1 MVNTKRT
8 FLFYGK
14 YVELCTMNTNAH
26 APIGLF
32 DSGIGG
38 LTVASAIT
46 AQLPNESLVYFGD
59 TAHLPYGDKSA
70 DTIRYFTKTIGAF
83 LLSKECKIV
92 VIACNTASSVAYDL
106 LKNMAGDNAHVF
118 NVIDAVVEEVI
129 QKKYQK
135 VGVIG
140 TLGTINSN
148 AYQSKIQAKNNA
160 VIVHQLATPLL
171 APMIESGF
179 VDGQISNLVIEEYL
193 SAPELQDIETLILAC
208 THYPLIKKEI
218 EAYYL
223 SKNKKVDVLATN
235 EIVAIQ
241 IKNFMIENGLVNY
254 EKKGKNAFYVS
265 DYTESFEKT
274 TQLFYK
280 ESVDLIHLPLF
291 K

>member
-1 MVNTKRT
+1 
-8 FLFYGK
+8 
-14 YVELCTMNTNAH
+14 MNNNAH

-38 LTVASAIT
+38 LTVANAIIN
-46 AQLPNESLVYFGD
+46 QLPNETLIYFGD

-70 DTIRYFTKTIGAF
+70 ETIRYYTKTIGAF
-83 LLSKECKIV
+83 LLSKECKII
-92 VIACNTASSVAYDL
+92 VIACNTASSVAFEML
-106 LKNMAGDNAHVF
+106 ENLVGDKVYVF
-118 NVIDAVVEEVI
+118 NVIDAVVDEVI
-129 QKKYQK
+129 KKNYKK

-148 AYQSKIQAKNNA
+148 AYKTKINAKDA
-160 VIVHQLATPLL
+160 SVEVYQLATPLL

-179 VDGQISNLVIEEYL
+179 VDGQISHLVIEEYL
-193 SAPELQDIETLILAC
+193 NAKELQDIDTLILAC

-218 EAYYL
+218 EEYYFA
-223 SKNKKVDVLATN
+223 KNKKVDVLATN
-235 EIVAIQ
+235 EIVAAH
-241 IKNFMIENGLVNY
+241 IKKFMIEHGLVNY

-274 TQLFYK
+274 TKLFYK
-280 ESVDLIHLPLF
+280 ESIDLIQIPLF

>member
-1 MVNTKRT
+1 
-8 FLFYGK
+8 
-14 YVELCTMNTNAH
+14 MNNNAH

-38 LTVASAIT
+38 LTVANAILE
-46 AQLPNESLVYFGD
+46 QLPNESLIYFGD

-83 LLSKECKIV
+83 LLSKECKIL
-92 VIACNTASSVAYDL
+92 VIACNTASSVAFDL
-106 LKNMAGDNAHVF
+106 LENMAGDKAYVF
-118 NVIDAVVEEVI
+118 NVIDAVVDEI
-129 QKKYQK
+129 IRKQYKK

-148 AYQSKIQAKNNA
+148 AYKTKIHQKDKK
-160 VIVHQLATPLL
+160 VEVHQLATPLL

-179 VDGQISNLVIEEYL
+179 VDGQISHLVIEEYL
-193 SAPELQDIETLILAC
+193 NSPELQDIETLILAC

-218 EAYYL
+218 EAYYTA
-223 SKNKKVDVLATN
+223 KDKTVDVLATN
-235 EIVAIQ
+235 EIVALQ
-241 IKNFMIENGLVNY
+241 IKKFMIEHGLVNY
-254 EKKGKNAFYVS
+254 EKKGKNSFYVS
-265 DYTESFEKT
+265 DYNESFAKT
-274 TQLFYK
+274 TQLFFR

>member
-1 MVNTKRT
+1 
-8 FLFYGK
+8 
-14 YVELCTMNTNAH
+14 MNNNAH

-38 LTVASAIT
+38 LTVANAIIN
-46 AQLPNESLVYFGD
+46 QLPNETLIYFGD

-70 DTIRYFTKTIGAF
+70 ETIRYYTKTIGAF
-83 LLSKECKIV
+83 LLSKECKII
-92 VIACNTASSVAYDL
+92 VIACNTASSVAFEML
-106 LKNMAGDNAHVF
+106 ENLVGDKVYVF
-118 NVIDAVVEEVI
+118 NVIDAVVDEVI
-129 QKKYQK
+129 KKNYKK

-148 AYQSKIQAKNNA
+148 AYKTKINAKDA
-160 VIVHQLATPLL
+160 SVEVYQLPTPLL

-179 VDGQISNLVIEEYL
+179 VDGQISHLVIEEYL
-193 SAPELQDIETLILAC
+193 NATELQDIDTLILAC

-218 EAYYL
+218 EDYYAA
-223 SKNKKVDVLATN
+223 KNKKVDVLATN
-235 EIVAIQ
+235 EIVAAH
-241 IKNFMIENGLVNY
+241 IKKFMIEHGLVNY

-274 TQLFYK
+274 TKLFYK
-280 ESVDLIHLPLF
+280 ESIDLIQIPLF